1 MVGSGG
7 LSHFVIDEDLDRA
20 FIKALIDKD
29 REFMVSLEDDQ
40 LRSGTSELRNW
51 VVVGGATA
59 DTPLTAQVV
68 DYLPCYRSAAG
79 TGCAMA
85 FMAWQP

>member
-1 MVGSGG
+1 
-7 LSHFVIDEDLDRA
+7 
-20 FIKALIDKD
+20 
-29 REFMVSLEDDQ
+29 MVSLEDDQ

-59 DTPLTAQVV
+59 DTRLAARVV
-68 DYLPCYRSAAG
+68 DYLPCYRSEAG

-85 FMAWQP
+85 FLAWQP

>member
-1 MVGSGG
+1 M
-7 LSHFVIDEDLDRA
+7 
-20 FIKALIDKD
+20 KALIDKD